1 MRFDE
6 LFSPGIRKSNCVK
19 VWHLKMHD
27 YDVPLLISARCFQRS
42 LKEATHKKGVDM
54 CGLSLLRTMFVFYG
68 LNLITGF
75 DYGGYDKPIDVNLYM
90 FCSSI
95 NSREGFISVIHLG
108 QIPGIYNRQPVGD
121 FCSRLHPTTRERKTI
136 ALIPER
142 SLIGKGSYCDY

>member
-1 MRFDE
+1 M
-6 LFSPGIRKSNCVK
+6 FSPGIRKSNCVK
-19 VWHLKMHD
+19 VWHLKIVPGNF

-42 LKEATHKKGVDM
+42 LKKEATHKKGVDM

-75 DYGGYDKPIDVNLYM
+75 DYGGYDKLIDVNLYM

-121 FCSRLHPTTRERKTI
+121 FCSDYIQLLGKRKTI